1 MPPNFKTFTDQFL
14 LIKLSEERPDV
25 MERPDV
31 VNPFYKRVAKNVL
44 SFGAG
49 AGLGAGSAVLLSD
62 KLLPK
67 ILPKLSPKQR
77 SLLAG
82 GAALLSG
89 AATGLTSIS
98 ASRTLRRAETEEDE
112 WMRKKELWKRR
123 K

>member
-1 MPPNFKTFTDQFL
+1 MEPSFRTFTDQFL
-14 LIKLSEERPDV
+14 LMKIAE
-25 MERPDV
+25 ERPDV
-31 VNPFYKRVAKNVL
+31 VNPFYKRLLKNTL
-44 SFGAG
+44 GFGAG
-49 AGLGAGSAVLLSD
+49 AGVGAGGAYVLAD

-89 AATGLTSIS
+89 AASGLTTLT
-98 ASRTLRRAETEEDE
+98 ALRTLQQADLEEEE
-112 WMRKKELWKRR
+112 WRKKKRLWKGQ

>member
-1 MPPNFKTFTDQFL
+1 MDPNFKTFTDQLL
-14 LIKLSEERPDV
+14 LIKLSAERPED

-31 VNPFYKRVAKNVL
+31 VNPFYKRIGKNAL
-44 SFGAG
+44 AFSAG
-49 AGLGAGSAVLLSD
+49 AGLGMGGAVLLSD

-77 SLLAG
+77 SVLAA

-89 AATGLTSIS
+89 AATGLTTLT
-98 ASRTLRRAETEEDE
+98 ASRTLQQAEKEEDE
-112 WMRKKELWKRR
+112 WLGKKKLWKGQ